1 MRITEKDGRA
11 LCTYGGA
18 GETKLDASVDYT
30 MSARDRP
37 LGRIGRGAYGPL
49 RAVMFGRLEFQG
61 SIWRSDGQM
70 DSFQQLLPLVRQG
83 AEFDGLVPDQ

>member
-1 MRITEKDGRA
+1 MRITEKDGKA

-49 RAVMFGRLEFQG
+49 RAVMFGR
-61 SIWRSDGQM
+61 
-70 DSFQQLLPLVRQG
+70 
-83 AEFDGLVPDQ
+83 